1 MKQTT
6 VHQAKT
12 HFSRILAQVET
23 GDEIVVCRGDK
34 PIAKIVPYRGTGRA
48 RPKTGT
54 ITSKPVKYSK
64 DCFAP
69 LTDEDL
75 KGWGL

>member
-23 GDEIVVCRGDK
+23 GDEIVVCRDDK
-34 PIAKIVPYRGTGRA
+34 PIAKFVPNRGTGRT
-48 RPKTGT
+48 RPKTGN

-69 LTDEDL
+69 QTDDEL
-75 KGWGL
+75 KEWGL

>member
-34 PIAKIVPYRGTGRA
+34 PIAKIVPY
-48 RPKTGT
+48 
-54 ITSKPVKYSK
+54 
-64 DCFAP
+64 
-69 LTDEDL
+69 
-75 KGWGL
+75 